1 MATMLFL
8 LIVFFRTVD
17 SICKLLARKCE
28 KRSVKR
34 KIFVLLDLG
43 KAKKYLFELDAA
55 AKNIEVRLQLPM
67 HKFYP
72 RLAAKNGQY
81 VRGTQGMLL
90 T

>member
-1 MATMLFL
+1 MATVLFL

-43 KAKKYLFELDAA
+43 KAKKYLYELDAA
-55 AKNIEVRLQLPM
+55 AKNIEVRQSNCPCTIFIRVWQLKM
-67 HKFYP
+67 
-72 RLAAKNGQY
+72 AN
-81 VRGTQGMLL
+81 M
-90 T
+90 